1 MIANGREHFGWFQIV
16 IRNMLL
22 KGLYNIFFFFFHNG
36 IVKKKFRKKQDVPI
50 IIMTQLFGWE
60 SQSFDVNVS

>member
-1 MIANGREHFGWFQIV
+1 MEGNTLVGFRYV

-22 KGLYNIFFFFFHNG
+22 KGLYSKFFFFHNG

>member
-22 KGLYNIFFFFFHNG
+22 KGLYNIFFFFHNG